1 MFEMMIKSRRDL
13 RFYIEED
20 AKRNGFSNINTI
32 AIYIRYRLYLLAG
45 VESAHVLRYLIC
57 LRKNEY
63 YHNCSSNFLMKI
75 FYFLLKIKLS
85 RLGLKYNIRI
95 PINKVGYGLRIHHI
109 SGGGGCHLYC
119 ESMGNYCGVN
129 AGVLLGNNKS
139 STDIP
144 IIGDGCMFNVGCKVY
159 GNIRIGKNV
168 NIAANAVVTRDV
180 PDNCVVAGIP
190 AKIIKYLD
198 AR

>member
-1 MFEMMIKSRRDL
+1 MMIKSRRDL

-75 FYFLLKIKLS
+75 FYFFVENKTFS
-85 RLGLKYNIRI
+85 IRI
-95 PINKVGYGLRIHHI
+95 
-109 SGGGGCHLYC
+109 
-119 ESMGNYCGVN
+119 
-129 AGVLLGNNKS
+129 
-139 STDIP
+139 
-144 IIGDGCMFNVGCKVY
+144 
-159 GNIRIGKNV
+159 
-168 NIAANAVVTRDV
+168 
-180 PDNCVVAGIP
+180 
-190 AKIIKYLD
+190 KIQY
-198 AR
+198 